1 MVRSVFP
8 TTSFIQTEKSRK
20 IFKQS
25 RKSFGERKLS
35 CARLNGEMLLREKTF
50 NPERSVALY
59 LAHSRSLPYNKWVDK
74 YINQNKPKTWI
85 VEFEDELPA
94 LFFALHVYHPSMFFD
109 VFDNW
114 RMDWSEEFLM
124 IASAGGSFPFS
135 NVQDNSGWGIPLALQ
150 LISAVLPS
158 KTVWF
163 LGLTATTGNSN
174 SKLKIGTS
182 N

>member
-1 MVRSVFP
+1 M
-8 TTSFIQTEKSRK
+8 
-20 IFKQS
+20 
-25 RKSFGERKLS
+25 
-35 CARLNGEMLLREKTF
+35 
-50 NPERSVALY
+50 
-59 LAHSRSLPYNKWVDK
+59 
-74 YINQNKPKTWI
+74 
-85 VEFEDELPA
+85 EFEDELPA

-124 IASAGGSFPFS
+124 IASAGGSFPLS
-135 NVQDNSGWGIPLALQ
+135 NVHDNSGWGIPLVVQ

-163 LGLTATTGNSN
+163 LGLIATTGNSN